1 MNMGYRR
8 WKPMSHSASSHQN
21 ERLAR
26 LFIMFTSII
35 GGILFI
41 QYGLLKIGELKT
53 PLVFGFLVI
62 FLFIVEY
69 YPMPVMRGFS
79 VISFP
84 LVYTI
89 YVIHG
94 LGYSIVAYALV
105 VLLINIIKRRPL
117 RIVLFNPAQLVISF
131 VMAYLLA
138 KSLLPLITVNS
149 TSTLSISII
158 HFSFIILPFYIFNNF
173 IVDLVLILRPQ
184 RYTFEIWK
192 QKYLQELISFIVSYG
207 YLYIFFVLGSQNR
220 GDIDVVSFFFFFS
233 PLVAFAL
240 LSSIIVRLRTEKA
253 RLKTLFN
260 ISTELNKKIP
270 TDEWLSF
277 LENNLPEIINVDA
290 YNLWI
295 KESNSWE
302 LKVASGV
309 QKKFQTNLE
318 DVRKS
323 LSSIQELTI
332 FHDAKK
338 NGGPAIA
345 IFESNVRTLLY
356 APLILDEEVVGLF
369 IFGRNR
375 TQSFNEEDV
384 QPVATIANQLAVLIK
399 TKMLISEQE
408 KAIILEERNRIA
420 REIHDGVAQSLA
432 GAVMKLET
440 AERKFSKM
448 PEDSFRL
455 IQESKEKLR
464 YSLREV
470 RDSIYE
476 LRPYPTERIGLQ
488 YAIESRIKA
497 IQKESAIEIELVLR
511 GQEFQLSS
519 MVEKIMFDIFQEST
533 QNAIKHSG
541 AKKIEI
547 LLSYQ
552 KEHVLLKIKDEGLG
566 FSLFQAMVKARN
578 EQHFGILQM
587 NEAAE
592 RIHAT
597 LQIDSREGTG
607 TEITLTVPKMGIE
620 GGELF
625 D

>member
-1 MNMGYRR
+1 MNQ
-8 WKPMSHSASSHQN
+8 SATSQNN

-26 LFIMFTSII
+26 MVIMFTSIL
-35 GGILFI
+35 GGILYI
-41 QYGLLKIGELKT
+41 QYGLLNIGDLKT

-62 FLFIVEY
+62 FLFIVEF
-69 YPMPVMRGFS
+69 YPMPVMKGFS

-89 YVIHG
+89 YIVHG
-94 LGYSIVAYALV
+94 LGYSVVAYALV
-105 VLLINIIKRRPL
+105 VLSINILKRRPL
-117 RIVLFNPAQLVISF
+117 RIVFFNPAQLVISF
-131 VMAYLLA
+131 VMAYVIA
-138 KSLLPLITVNS
+138 RNLLPLLTVNS

-158 HFSFIILPFYIFNNF
+158 EFSLIILPFYIFNNL

-184 RYTFEIWK
+184 RYTFEFWK
-192 QKYLQELISFIVSYG
+192 QKYLQEMISFIVSYA
-207 YLYIFFVLGSQNR
+207 YLYLFFVLGSQNR
-220 GDIDVVSFFFFFS
+220 GEIDVVSFFFFFS

-295 KESNSWE
+295 KESVSWQ
-302 LKVASGV
+302 LKFSSGV
-309 QKKFQTNLE
+309 KKNYQSCLE
-318 DVRKS
+318 DVKKN

-375 TQSFNEEDV
+375 TQSFNEEDI

-408 KAIILEERNRIA
+408 KALILEERNRIA

-440 AERKFSKM
+440 AERKFPKM
-448 PEDSFRL
+448 PGDSLRL
-455 IQESKEKLR
+455 IKESKEKLR
-464 YSLREV
+464 HSLREV

-488 YAIESRIKA
+488 YAIVSRLEV
-497 IQKESAIEIELVLR
+497 IQKENIVEIEFVTR

-519 MVEKIMFDIFQEST
+519 MTEKIMFDIFQESL
-533 QNAIKHSG
+533 QNALKHSH

-547 LLSYQ
+547 LLSFQ

-566 FSLFQAMVKARN
+566 FSLFQAMIKARN

-620 GGELF
+620 GGELL